1 MARSFDACVIDLT
14 ASGVDQDKAR
24 RACMAGFWAEH
35 GMFPE
40 SADQQGLE
48 LGGDCTGYAHFAVA
62 EMAAGKADLGPVFF
76 GGTVSE
82 LQGDGTATLQA
93 FNLDPEEKTPDSLLV
108 EVQMLAPGTLIDA
121 TGKEFTFVEDDMFA
135 YRDNF
140 NPLDQPP
147 VVLDHEL
154 SAKATVGRVRGLR
167 VDDAGRLVGL
177 WEILGAENVKP
188 VQDKRWNRTSGRFVQ
203 SKDRSQKVVIEG
215 SIVWSGAYNRGFGD
229 RAQILL
235 GRKKGTSE
243 MNHSQAPGAAQNPP
257 APKAEDT
264 PNTAAVLAQ
273 VLSELQEVKAKLAKS
288 EQIAAESVAE
298 LVVSTETIEDLT
310 ESNPV
315 VANLQ
320 KQVAELQAARLKDQE
335 TAALQ
340 ASANQV
346 LSLIES
352 GKSRPEWQAK
362 ELAVLHGMPEALRP
376 AYLELR
382 NNLPN
387 AWPAGP
393 RQSVVTAQAPGTG
406 PGSPAAQ
413 AAEEKEFAELG
424 AEMGFAPA
432 PAAAKGGANV

>member
-35 GMFPE
+35 GMFPD

-62 EMAAGKADLGPVFF
+62 EMSEKAPLGPVFF
-76 GGTVSE
+76 GGAVSVLE
-82 LQGDGTATLQA
+82 GEGTATLQA
-93 FNLDPEEKTPDSLLV
+93 FNFDPEHKTPDSLLV

-121 TGKEFTFVEDDMFA
+121 TGKEFTFTPDDMFA

-140 NPLDQPP
+140 DPLDQPP

-203 SKDRSQKVVIEG
+203 AKDRSQKVVIEG
-215 SIVWSGAYNRGFGD
+215 SIVWSGAYDRGFGD

-235 GRKKGTSE
+235 SRKKGKSE
-243 MNHSQAPGAAQNPP
+243 MNHSQAVAASQTQP
-257 APKAEDT
+257 APEKEADKPEM
-264 PNTAAVLAQ
+264 AAVLAQ
-273 VLSELQEVKAKLAKS
+273 VLSELQEVKAKLAKH
-288 EQIAAESVAE
+288 EAVAADSVAE
-298 LVVSTETIEDLT
+298 LVVATQAEDLT

-393 RQSVVTAQAPGTG
+393 RQSVVTAQAPGMG

-413 AAEEKEFAELG
+413 TAEEKEFAELG